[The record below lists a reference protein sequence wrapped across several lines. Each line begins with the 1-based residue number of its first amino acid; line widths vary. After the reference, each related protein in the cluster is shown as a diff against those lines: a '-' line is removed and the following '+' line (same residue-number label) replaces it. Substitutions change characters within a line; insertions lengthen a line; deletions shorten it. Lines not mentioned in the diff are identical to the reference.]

1 MSSASG
7 RETPRLVLMLLPAGI
22 VLAAFLLVPLV
33 RLAITGASGPDG
45 IAAYFSILTNPR
57 HGHDTVMTF
66 ILAVTVT
73 LAALVVSTIAG
84 LFLAR
89 HVFPGRSALIAMLTF
104 PLAFPGVVVGFLVIM
119 LGGRQGLANLV
130 SKALTGDRLVFAYS
144 AAGLFVGYLY
154 FSIPRVILNVMAAA
168 ETLDPSLPEAAR
180 SLGAG
185 PVRVFLSVTLPALM
199 PGLIASGAICFATAM
214 GAFGTAFALAT
225 DIAVLPMTIY
235 TEFTLQANIAGAS
248 ALALVLGLITW
259 ATLFIAR
266 TLGGRGAAAG
276 GG

>member
-1 MSSASG
+1 MSSVSG

-33 RLAITGASGPDG
+33 RLAVAGASGPDG

-180 SLGAG
+180 SH
-185 PVRVFLSVTLPALM
+185 
-199 PGLIASGAICFATAM
+199 
-214 GAFGTAFALAT
+214 
-225 DIAVLPMTIY
+225 
-235 TEFTLQANIAGAS
+235 
-248 ALALVLGLITW
+248 
-259 ATLFIAR
+259 
-266 TLGGRGAAAG
+266 
-276 GG
+276 